1 MILNDV
7 FDVVVVVLKLRLM
20 LMVRLLSRI
29 MSMMVL
35 MACIRMHTS
44 YLSSWHTT
52 ALFRPVKSTQKR
64 VNSRQN
70 SRNWPK

>member
-35 MACIRMHTS
+35 MACIRMQTS
-44 YLSSWHTT
+44 YLSGLVH
-52 ALFRPVKSTQKR
+52 LGFLGL
-64 VNSRQN
+64 
-70 SRNWPK
+70 